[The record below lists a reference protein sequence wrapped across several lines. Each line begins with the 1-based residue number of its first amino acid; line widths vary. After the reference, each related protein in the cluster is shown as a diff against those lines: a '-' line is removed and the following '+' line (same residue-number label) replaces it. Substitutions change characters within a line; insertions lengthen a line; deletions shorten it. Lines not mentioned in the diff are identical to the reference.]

1 MESLESELQRIT
13 IENCKLKA
21 SLKASTYEKEK
32 LLELVKNLLTALDKS
47 DTSNTLDLLKP
58 HNQATSRIVSNNIS
72 NTDKKSQHKQPSY
85 QLSEQNDND
94 MVEYR

>member
-72 NTDKKSQHKQPSY
+72 NTDKRNHHKQPSY

>member
-47 DTSNTLDLLKP
+47 DTPNKIDLLKP
-58 HNQATSRIVSNNIS
+58 NNQATTQIVSNNS

-85 QLSEQNDND
+85 QLSEQTDND